1 LENRVII
8 VTGPTASGKSDV
20 SWHLAKRLDTEIIS
34 ADSRQI
40 YRQLP
45 IGSAHPSPEQLQTVK
60 HHLVA
65 SHDLTESFDAG
76 AFETTALSVIQEL
89 HSHGQVPIVCG
100 GSGLYIQALTQGI
113 IDIPPDENIRLE
125 LQTFRREYG
134 NEALYQRL
142 MESDPEA
149 ARSMLPQNY
158 KRVMRALEV
167 YNTTGKSILHIHE
180 EYNRSVNIQFQQ
192 FGLLWERPLLYERI
206 NRRVETMLDK
216 GLIDE
221 VDSIL
226 NAGFSPELNG
236 LNTVGY
242 KEIIAYKNGQY
253 DLEEAKRL
261 IQRNTRHYAK
271 RQMTWFNARAEI
283 RWIPVN
289 ETESPA
295 EISEK
300 IYREIVN

>member
-1 LENRVII
+1 MENRVII

-20 SWHLAKRLDTEIIS
+20 SWHLAKKLETEIIS

-45 IGSAHPSPEQLQTVK
+45 IGSAHPTAEQLQSVK
-60 HHLVA
+60 HHFIA
-65 SHDLTESFDAG
+65 SHELSESFDAG
-76 AFETTALSVIQEL
+76 AFETAALSVISEL
-89 HSHGQVPIVCG
+89 HSRKQVPIVCG

-125 LQTFRREYG
+125 LQAFREKFG
-134 NEALYQRL
+134 NAALYQRL
-142 MESDPEA
+142 CESDPEA
-149 ARSMLPQNY
+149 ARTMLPQNY

-167 YNTTGKSILHIHE
+167 YYSTGKSILHIHE
-180 EYNRSVNIQFQQ
+180 EYSRSVDIQFQQ
-192 FGLLWERPLLYERI
+192 FGLRWERPLLYDRI
-206 NRRVETMLDK
+206 NRRVDAMFAN
-216 GLIDE
+216 GLIEE

-226 NAGFSPELNG
+226 QAGFAPDLNG

-289 ETESPA
+289 ATDSPA